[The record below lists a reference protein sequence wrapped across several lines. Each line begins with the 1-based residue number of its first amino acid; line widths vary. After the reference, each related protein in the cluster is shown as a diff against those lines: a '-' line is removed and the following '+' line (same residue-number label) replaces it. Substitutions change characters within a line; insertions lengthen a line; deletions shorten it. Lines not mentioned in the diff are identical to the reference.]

1 MMVKKRRT
9 SRYHRL
15 YQDSG
20 KIKWYVLAV
29 AGLISAGSVYYTNMI
44 VVKLSDREKRFIEL
58 TARSIEYAANES
70 NQDLIFIA
78 EEFIIPNNSIPFIL
92 TDGAN
97 RPISHRN
104 IKLSKG
110 LTEREQTEKLQQMVD
125 EMRREHGATRIIFR
139 NAQGEIADYQF
150 LYFKNSALLTQLKY
164 YPYVQLSI
172 IAIFALLAYLAFS
185 YSRTAEQNRVWV
197 GLAKETAHQLG
208 TPLSSLMAWLEY
220 IRSLPELKEQ
230 EIADELEKDIQR
242 LEMITSRFSSIGS
255 TPLLNY
261 ENVYEAALNAI
272 NYLQRR
278 ISSKVKITVEA
289 RPPDIRAKIN
299 RPLFEWVIENMVK
312 NSVDAMGGAG
322 RIDIRIKKGA
332 RGEVI
337 LDIADTGKGIPK
349 SSINHIF
356 KPGYTTK
363 SRGWGLGLTLVK
375 RIVENYHEGKIFVK
389 STELNQGTT
398 IRVVLGA

>member
-1 MMVKKRRT
+1 MMVRSKKF
-9 SRYHRL
+9 SANQQF

-20 KIKWYVLAV
+20 KIKWYLLAV
-29 AGLISAGSVYYTNMI
+29 AGLISIGSIYYTNVI
-44 VVKLSDREKRFIEL
+44 VAKLSDRERRFIEL

-104 IKLSKG
+104 IDLKPG
-110 LTEREQTEKLQQMVD
+110 LNEREQMEELQSMVE

-139 NAQGEIADYQF
+139 NAQGEITDYQF

-172 IAIFALLAYLAFS
+172 IAFFSVLAYLAFS

-220 IRSLPELKEQ
+220 LRSHPELKEK
-230 EIADELEKDIQR
+230 EIASELEKDIQR

-255 TPLLNY
+255 TPILND
-261 ENVYEAALNAI
+261 ENIHESVLSAV

-278 ISSKVKITVEA
+278 ISSKVKINVEA
-289 RPPDIRAKIN
+289 APPDIRARIN

-322 RIDIRIKKGA
+322 KINIRIK
-332 RGEVI
+332 RGPHGEAI
-337 LDIADTGKGIPK
+337 MDISDTGKGIPK
-349 SSINHIF
+349 SNINHIF

-375 RIVENYHEGKIFVK
+375 RIVENYHQGKIFVK
-389 STELNQGTT
+389 STELNKGTT
-398 IRVVLGA
+398 IRVILGS

>member
-1 MMVKKRRT
+1 MSRKRKT
-9 SRYHRL
+9 SRYDQL
-15 YQDSG
+15 YHDSG

-29 AGLISAGSVYYTNMI
+29 AGLISAGSIYYTNMI
-44 VVKLSDREKRFIEL
+44 VSKLSDRERRFIEL
-58 TARSIEYAANES
+58 TARSIEYAANEGA
-70 NQDLIFIA
+70 QDLIFIA

-104 IKLSKG
+104 IKLKKG
-110 LTEREQTEKLQQMVD
+110 LTEREQMEELKKMVE
-125 EMRREHGATRIIFR
+125 EMRREHGAIRIIFR
-139 NAQGEIADYQF
+139 NAQGGITDYQF
-150 LYFKNSALLTQLKY
+150 LYYKNSALLTQLKY

-172 IAIFALLAYLAFS
+172 IGIFAVLAYLAFS

-220 IRSLPELKEQ
+220 LRSQPQLKEK
-230 EIADELEKDIQR
+230 EIAAELEKDIQR
-242 LEMITSRFSSIGS
+242 LEMITARFSSIGS
-255 TPLLNY
+255 IPILKY
-261 ENVYEAALNAI
+261 ENVYEAALSAV

-278 ISSKVKITVEA
+278 ISSKVKINVEA
-289 RPPDIRAKIN
+289 RPPDIQAKIN

-322 RIDIRIKKGA
+322 RIDIRIKRGA
-332 RGEVI
+332 HGEVI
-337 LDIADTGKGIPK
+337 LDVADTGKGIPK
-349 SSINHIF
+349 SSVNQIF

-389 STELNQGTT
+389 STEPNQGTT
-398 IRVVLGA
+398 IRVVLGP